1 MARSISPLE
10 GSAYETMS
18 SVRSKAVVLVVLV
31 VMRDQVERGGMEV
44 GAMTL
49 LDGLQWERR
58 GQMGRCSR
66 SSSAHAEPRVVK
78 GLTKMMLIYDH

>member
-18 SVRSKAVVLVVLV
+18 SVRSKAVVLVV
-31 VMRDQVERGGMEV
+31 MRDQVERGGMEV

-49 LDGLQWERR
+49 LEGLQWERR

-66 SSSAHAEPRVVK
+66 SSSSHAEPRVVK
-78 GLTKMMLIYDH
+78 GLTKLMLIYDH